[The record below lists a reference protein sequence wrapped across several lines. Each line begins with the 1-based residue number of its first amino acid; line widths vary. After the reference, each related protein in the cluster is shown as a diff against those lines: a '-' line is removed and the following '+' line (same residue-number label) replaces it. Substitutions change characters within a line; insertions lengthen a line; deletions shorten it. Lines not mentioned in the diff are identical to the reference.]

1 MSTVKPEPTVTI
13 ELALFEQL
21 QKKAI
26 ATDRELE
33 RMATERARGII
44 PHREDPAYKWAI
56 DAALAHKPKPKY
68 EPAPMPKDEDID
80 AVLARIKKAKP
91 KRRRKR

>member
-1 MSTVKPEPTVTI
+1 MATVKPEPTVTI

-33 RMATERARGII
+33 KMVEERARGII
-44 PHREDPAYKWAI
+44 PHRMDPTYSLR
-56 DAALAHKPKPKY
+56 AAPKPKPKY